1 MKLSTKPYIGTKDY
15 IGQDLDILFYIFKAW
30 RELAL
35 SYNYQEY
42 ITPLVESSI
51 LYKAKS
57 GEEVGGKE
65 LYEFT
70 DKGNREIAIRPE
82 ATPSITRLV
91 AQFYNNTPKPIRVFS
106 ILNFMRYERPQ
117 RGRLREFWQ
126 FNIDMFGDD
135 SIASDVEMLKIAI
148 ESLLTFSP
156 PKDSFIVYVNSRPL
170 MDRILNTLVGKDKI
184 PVVQKIIDKYTKINK
199 DTFIEM
205 LKTDA
210 GLNDRQTDAI
220 TSMLEADLKELVRFD
235 SSLSNFE
242 PYARIVEVLKIL
254 DAIGYSDFVKYNP
267 AIVRGLDYYDGIVF
281 EAFDLAKNNN
291 RAMFGGGRYN
301 GLGSLFGLKNMPAVG
316 LGIGNVTVEIFLRNW
331 NLLPE
336 KFENRVKVFVPQLLK
351 ESLPTYYRLSDWL
364 REKLKAK
371 YKKPISIEV
380 STQIMTIKKALK
392 YALAK
397 DFDVIAI
404 YAEDEAKAGQIII
417 KDLGKRTQKYIKIP
431 KLNYKYLS

>member
-70 DKGNREIAIRPE
+70 DKGEREIAIRPE

-135 SIASDVEMLKIAI
+135 SLASDVEMLKIAI

-156 PKDSFIVYVNSRPL
+156 PKNSFIVYVNSRPL
-170 MDRILNTLVGKDKI
+170 MDKILNTHVGKDKTST
-184 PVVQKIIDKYTKINK
+184 VQKIIDKYTKTDK
-199 DTFIEM
+199 GAFIEM

-210 GLNDRQTDAI
+210 GLNNKQADKI
-220 TSMLEADLKELVRFD
+220 TNMLEADLKELVRFD
-235 SSLSNFE
+235 PSLSDFK

-254 DAIGYSDFVKYNP
+254 NSIGYSEFVKYNP

-336 KFENRVKVFVPQLLK
+336 KFDSRVKVFMPQILK
-351 ESLPTYYRLSDWL
+351 DSLPTYYKLSDWL
-364 REKLKAK
+364 REKLKAE

-380 STQIMTIKKALK
+380 STQIITIKKALK

-397 DFDVIAI
+397 NFDVIAI
-404 YAEDEAKAGQIII
+404 YAEDETKASQITI

-431 KLNYKYLS
+431 KLNYKSL